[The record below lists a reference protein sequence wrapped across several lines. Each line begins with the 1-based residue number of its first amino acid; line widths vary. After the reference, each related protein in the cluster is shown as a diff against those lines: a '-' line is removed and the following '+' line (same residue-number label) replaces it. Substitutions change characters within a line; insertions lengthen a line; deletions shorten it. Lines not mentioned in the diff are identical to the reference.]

1 MEMHA
6 IMPKLESIFNIFRAI
21 GEDPMTALGPGTAH
35 AVAYG
40 HELVSLQSVPGVEIE
55 AKAEN
60 DAIRARIK
68 IASGECPLQPI
79 HLCFSMFEQFGVQN
93 VKLDLELEAGASITL
108 WSHCL
113 FTAPIKARH
122 SMEANIRIGEGATL
136 RYHEIHYHGPS
147 GGIEVIPRAQ
157 VTLDRKSR
165 FLADFSLIQGRVGM
179 LDIDYTVTVGE
190 EAVAE
195 LTSKVYGF
203 GTDSIRIREKLHLNG
218 AGARGLI
225 KSRLAVRD
233 DATAEV
239 SGATYGNA
247 AGARGH
253 VDCMEI
259 VRDRAVAS
267 AIPEVKVTNPL
278 AKVTHEAA
286 IGSVDSR
293 QLETLM
299 ARGIE
304 PDAAVDIIVRGMLG

>member
-1 MEMHA
+1 MT
-6 IMPKLESIFNIFRAI
+6 KLQPIIKIFNAL
-21 GEDPMTALGPGTAH
+21 GEDPMKVLGPGTAH
-35 AVAYG
+35 VLAYG

-55 AKAEN
+55 ARAES
-60 DAIRARIK
+60 DAIHARIR
-68 IASGECPLQPI
+68 IAAGAHPLQPL
-79 HLCFSMFEQFGVQN
+79 HLCFSMLEPSGVQN
-93 VKLDLELEAGASITL
+93 VKLDLEVAPDASITL

-113 FTAPIKARH
+113 FTAAIKARH
-122 SMEANIRIGEGATL
+122 AMEADIRIGAGATL
-136 RYHEIHYHGPS
+136 RYQEVHYHGPS
-147 GGIEVIPRAQ
+147 GGIEVVPRAQ
-157 VTLDRKSR
+157 VTLARRAR
-165 FLADFSLIQGRVGM
+165 FLADFSLVQGRVGM

-195 LTSKVYGF
+195 LTSKVYGS
-203 GTDSIRIREKLHLNG
+203 GTDSIRIRERLHLDGN
-218 AGARGLI
+218 GARGLI

-267 AIPEVKVTNPL
+267 AIPEVKVTHPL

>member
-1 MEMHA
+1 M
-6 IMPKLESIFNIFRAI
+6 
-21 GEDPMTALGPGTAH
+21 
-35 AVAYG
+35 
-40 HELVSLQSVPGVEIE
+40 
-55 AKAEN
+55 
-60 DAIRARIK
+60 
-68 IASGECPLQPI
+68 QPV
-79 HLCFSMFEQFGVQN
+79 HLCFGMFEPLGVQN
-93 VKLDLELEAGASITL
+93 VKLDLELLAGASVTL

-113 FTAPIKARH
+113 FTAQVKARH
-122 SMEANIRIGEGATL
+122 AMDANIRIGEGAAL
-136 RYHEIHYHGPS
+136 RYQEIHYHGPS
-147 GGIEVIPRAQ
+147 GGMEVAPRAQ
-157 VTLDRKSR
+157 VNLERESR

-190 EAVAE
+190 AAVAE

-203 GTDSIRIREKLHLNG
+203 GTDSIRIRERLHLNG
-218 AGARGLI
+218 TGARGLV

-239 SGATYGNA
+239 TGATYGNA

-267 AIPEVKVTNPL
+267 AVPEVKVTHPR

>member
-1 MEMHA
+1 
-6 IMPKLESIFNIFRAI
+6 MPELKPLIDVFHAI
-21 GEDPMTALGPGTAH
+21 GEDPMAVLGPGTAH
-35 AVAYG
+35 VVAYG
-40 HELVSLQSVPGVEIE
+40 HELVSMQSVEGV
-55 AKAEN
+55 AVDAQAES
-60 DAIRARIK
+60 DALSATIRVAAGTRPTQ
-68 IASGECPLQPI
+68 PL
-79 HLCFSMFEQFGVQN
+79 HLCFGLFQPAGIQN
-93 VKLDLELEAGASITL
+93 VKLDLELEPGAVLTL

-113 FTAPIKARH
+113 FTAPLKARH
-122 SMEANIRIGEGATL
+122 AMEANIRIGAGATL
-136 RYHEIHYHGPS
+136 RYQEVHYHGPS
-147 GGIEVIPRAQ
+147 GGIEVIPRASVSLARQ
-157 VTLDRKSR
+157 AR
-165 FLADFSLIQGRVGM
+165 FLADFSLIQGRVGR

-203 GTDSIRIREKLHLNG
+203 GSDSIRIREQLNLDG

-233 DATAEV
+233 DAMAEV

-267 AIPEVKVTNPL
+267 AIPEVKVTHPL

-286 IGSVDSR
+286 IGSVDNR

-299 ARGIE
+299 ARGID
-304 PDAAVDIIVRGMLG
+304 PDGAVDIIVRGMLG